1 MQQILR
7 EELKLSM
14 EVLEEKV
21 AASEVRVYASNMVID
36 FLYHLV
42 AQLLDLL
49 SFILDIG
56 RYR

>member
-21 AASEVRVYASNMVID
+21 VASEVRVYASNMVID

-49 SFILDIG
+49 VVYF
-56 RYR
+56 RFW